1 MCRLNPAL
9 SCMHSSCYPLSDN
22 EDPSPAYTPLA
33 CLKCV
38 PSRHINRLLQS
49 TPHGQRAHK
58 CAKWTVSH
66 TAKGLTPHDSK
77 EGKGEGKDIGQT
89 DRRTAHPVGQC
100 ERAFCMALFIWIWIA
115 CGCVKCP
122 SIAYSSFVSLPLPL
136 SRAVSV
142 CACLHWTRRVH
153 VYHIYKLHYIHAL
166 LQAASAAMKK
176 LQSHYA
182 N

>member
-22 EDPSPAYTPLA
+22 EDPLPLHSCTPLA

-58 CAKWTVSH
+58 CAKWTVRH
-66 TAKGLTPHDSK
+66 TAKGLMPTGGNV
-77 EGKGEGKDIGQT
+77 EGRWEAGGGKGRRADRQT

-115 CGCVKCP
+115 CGSVKCP

-136 SRAVSV
+136 PFTHAFSV
-142 CACLHWTRRVH
+142 CACLH
-153 VYHIYKLHYIHAL
+153 
-166 LQAASAAMKK
+166 
-176 LQSHYA
+176 
-182 N
+182 